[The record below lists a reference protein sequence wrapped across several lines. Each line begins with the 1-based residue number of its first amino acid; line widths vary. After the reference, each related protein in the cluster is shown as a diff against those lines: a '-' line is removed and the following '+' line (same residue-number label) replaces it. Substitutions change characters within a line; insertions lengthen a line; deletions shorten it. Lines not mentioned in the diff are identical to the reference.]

1 MDIRINEVQ
10 SRVQTM
16 DSQSMLDPR
25 ILQQIVRACVRA
37 VKEDLERDKRRARD
51 LDITNSAAPGAHLGE
66 S

>member
-51 LDITNSAAPGAHLGE
+51 LDITNSAAPE
-66 S
+66 RT